1 MKKFAFPFVI
11 LLIFSGK
18 IAAQNV
24 GIGTTTPKAR
34 LHVAD
39 SSVVFTAGDPY
50 AAIPGPLPISGAG
63 ARMLWYPGKAAFRA
77 GFANALQWDKDSIG
91 FFSLAAGYGTR
102 ATNIQTT
109 ALGLW
114 TLASGEHATATG
126 YITTASGNNSTAMGS
141 YSVATGD
148 VATALGSGNFANGFA
163 STAIGFSTIANGS
176 SSMATGSGSVANA
189 DYSAAMGYYTKSKSP
204 KSMVIGSFNDTSNTN
219 RLFEIGN
226 GTANNV
232 RSNAMTVLMNG
243 NIGIGISNP
252 VARLQVEKKSVLFK
266 APYPNFTTYDDIPYA
281 GSTESAMIWY
291 ADKAAFL
298 TGAAWDNE
306 RAKDSVGFFS
316 VSGGLNCVAPEFCSI
331 ALGQRAR
338 AYGFNSVALGLSP
351 KAFGS
356 NSVAIGWDVSATGA
370 VSIAIGYKSLATK
383 DYAIAMGY
391 NSLATQDHA
400 IAMGRF
406 STASNYSAVALGEKN
421 TASGGFSVA
430 TGVLSVASGESSFAT
445 GNTSF
450 ARANG
455 GFTSGIF
462 NDSTDAPNP
471 SVTAATDRL
480 FQIGNGTSNAARSNA
495 LTILRSGNMGIGTT
509 NPAKRL
515 EVIGPGDGTPV
526 TLRIGNRSGFGPT
539 ALEFIS
545 DYGASNQWR
554 PGFIKT
560 NDLGVYT
567 GALEFYTNGTGIAS
581 LNGSVKGFEIRNGAA
596 LTATGAVGSYS
607 DARLKNNITS
617 FTDGLNV
624 ITKINPVQFYYN
636 ADAPFKTDQQQ
647 IGIIAQELETVA
659 PYMVEK
665 NADASIADLR
675 SVNNQAYIFLLI
687 NAIKEQQ
694 QQIEALTKTV
704 SELKSKL

>member
-1 MKKFAFPFVI
+1 MKKII
-11 LLIFSGK
+11 LLFSTLLCCIF
-18 IAAQNV
+18 AVAQNV

-39 SSVVFTAGDPY
+39 SSVLFTGGDPY
-50 AAIPGPLPISGAG
+50 AAIPGPLPISGPG
-63 ARMLWYPGKAAFRA
+63 SRMLWYPGKAAFRA

-114 TLASGEHATATG
+114 TLASGEHATAIG

-176 SSMATGSGSVANA
+176 SSIASGSGSVANA

-232 RSNAMTVLMNG
+232 RSNAMTVLNNG
-243 NIGIGISNP
+243 NIGIGTSNP

-281 GSTESAMIWY
+281 GPTESAMIWY

-316 VSGGLNCVAPEFCSI
+316 VSGGLNSVAPEFCSI

-356 NSVAIGWDVSATGA
+356 NSVAIGWDVTASAA
-370 VSIAIGYKSLATK
+370 VSIAMGYSSHATQ
-383 DYAIAMGY
+383 DYAIAMGRY
-391 NSLATQDHA
+391 
-400 IAMGRF
+400 
-406 STASNYSAVALGEKN
+406 STASNYSAIALGEKN

-430 TGVLSVASGESSFAT
+430 TGLLSVASGESSFAT

-567 GALEFYTNGTGIAS
+567 GALEFYTNGTGAAS

-665 NADASIADLR
+665 NADPSIADLR

-694 QQIEALTKTV
+694 KQIEELNKAV
-704 SELKSKL
+704 SELKRKQ